1 MEKLISRLET
11 SFSKLD
17 AKTLLNIPQRVIRE
31 RAFLKDRVNNH
42 GETWRRLGAFWEEMG
57 YGEEEQIAR
66 QIRKAKKLHDARN
79 KRVAKKLHDAGIND
93 IELDAEFVMGDNFEG
108 TWFVDNFLVSLKVVY
123 AGGYNL
129 QCLHP
134 RVLVKVK
141 EVA

>member
-1 MEKLISRLET
+1 MEKLINRIEA

-17 AKTLLNIPQRVIRE
+17 VQTLLDIPQKVIAE

-42 GETWRRLGAFWEEMG
+42 GETWRRFSTFWEEMG

-79 KRVAKKLHDAGIND
+79 KRVAKKLHDAGVKD

-108 TWFVDNFLVSLKVVY
+108 TWFVDNFLVSLKVIY
-123 AGGYNL
+123 AGGYDV

-134 RVLVKVK
+134 RVLIKVK